1 MKLILSIVI
10 LALFISCSAKKTDKE
25 LFDEGQKNLKE
36 DKIPEA
42 VQAFDDLVNEYS
54 ASNLAPEALS
64 QLATIYQNKQVKSLS
79 EKENLQKAV
88 ESFKKIHDNY
98 PESDYAPT
106 GLFMA
111 GFINANELQNYEE
124 ATSLYQRFLK
134 EYPDNELVPSAQAE
148 LNFMGMSPEDI
159 IEKNVAKEK

>member
-1 MKLILSIVI
+1 MKLR
-10 LALFISCSAKKTDKE
+10 
-25 LFDEGQKNLKE
+25 
-36 DKIPEA
+36 
-42 VQAFDDLVNEYS
+42 
-54 ASNLAPEALS
+54 
-64 QLATIYQNKQVKSLS
+64 
-79 EKENLQKAV
+79 V

-124 ATSLYQRFLK
+124 ATSLYQKFLK